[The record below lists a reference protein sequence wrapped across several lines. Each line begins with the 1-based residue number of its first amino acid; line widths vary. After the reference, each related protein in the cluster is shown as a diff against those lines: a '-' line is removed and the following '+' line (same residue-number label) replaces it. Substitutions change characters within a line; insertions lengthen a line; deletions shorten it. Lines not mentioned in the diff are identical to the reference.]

1 MLRGPFKNRPSLV
14 SLMLEE
20 MQSLAL
26 LGLLVCQYYLIRGC
40 FRINE
45 SIPVAGGGIREEI
58 TRTADLIDEVAQ
70 LIADFGD
77 AVPPAAVAQP
87 AGGPLDLLTAFLNNR
102 MNTAQSHATPSEE
115 WEVLPNDPNPTPNE
129 A

>member
-1 MLRGPFKNRPSLV
+1 
-14 SLMLEE
+14 MLEE

-58 TRTADLIDEVAQ
+58 TRTADLLDEVAQ
-70 LIADFGD
+70 LIADLGD
-77 AVPPAAVAQP
+77 AVPAQPPAA
-87 AGGPLDLLTAFLNNR
+87 GGDSPIGLLLNSLLSPKPMGGN
-102 MNTAQSHATPSEE
+102 HATTSEE
-115 WEVLPNDPNPTPNE
+115 WEVLPNDPDPTVTTQN
-129 A
+129 

>member
-1 MLRGPFKNRPSLV
+1 
-14 SLMLEE
+14 MLEE

-26 LGLLVCQYYLIRGC
+26 LGLLACQWVLIRGC

-70 LIADFGD
+70 LIADLGD
-77 AVPPAAVAQP
+77 SVPPAAVAHTP
-87 AGGPLDLLTAFLNNR
+87 SSPLDLLGAFLNNR
-102 MNTAQSHATPSEE
+102 MNTAQPHATPSEE